1 MSRQVNSLPPFS
13 LFIIIGVQFVDNKRK
28 RSQCAAYAPSSS
40 PPFSFS
46 VFHLF
51 QMTVTKGGGCNTQL
65 STSQNQNIFMS
76 IYFGVSLVLENPI
89 GWDIPKHFMI
99 ALVEN

>member
-1 MSRQVNSLPPFS
+1 
-13 LFIIIGVQFVDNKRK
+13 
-28 RSQCAAYAPSSS
+28 
-40 PPFSFS
+40 
-46 VFHLF
+46 
-51 QMTVTKGGGCNTQL
+51 MTVSKGGGCNTQL

-76 IYFGVSLVLENPI
+76 IYFGVSLVLENTI